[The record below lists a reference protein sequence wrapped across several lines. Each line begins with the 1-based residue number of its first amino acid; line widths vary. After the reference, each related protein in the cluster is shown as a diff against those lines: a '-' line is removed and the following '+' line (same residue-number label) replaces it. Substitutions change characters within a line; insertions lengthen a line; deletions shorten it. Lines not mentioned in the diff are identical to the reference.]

1 MLLNV
6 LTQILE
12 EESKDFTFINESD
25 LEHIKPEDLDKIVVT
40 VKNLPALKTALKAK
54 ISSLEHLLDMIQN
67 HMDLVPMSDQDV
79 IECLLNTN
87 FEELAELPWQ
97 SYNPEYNALKKLEK
111 QTQLLL
117 AKFVKFE
124 RNLSVSKEESSKTQ
138 FKSPEQSESKNPKF
152 EIQKDPNFASEN
164 PIKKYQV
171 GEEFELCRSAE
182 SGLVHLGIF
191 FDLKVPEGT
200 VAISSNTPPT
210 FWLIKKGYNL
220 IRTN

>member
-138 FKSPEQSESKNPKF
+138 FKSPEQSESKNQKF
-152 EIQKDPNFASEN
+152 EIFKKIQTLRRRIPSRSIKLARSLNFVD
-164 PIKKYQV
+164 Q
-171 GEEFELCRSAE
+171 
-182 SGLVHLGIF
+182 
-191 FDLKVPEGT
+191 LKAV
-200 VAISSNTPPT
+200 
-210 FWLIKKGYNL
+210 
-220 IRTN
+220 